1 MGKRLAAFPWLVLQ
15 AHLFTGL
22 AGEEKVLKGLTYL
35 PELEG
40 RNPFAIAIRVSFR
53 AAIIYVITL

>member
-22 AGEEKVLKGLTYL
+22 AGEEKVLQGLTYL

-40 RNPFAIAIRVSFR
+40 LGFSPGE
-53 AAIIYVITL
+53 